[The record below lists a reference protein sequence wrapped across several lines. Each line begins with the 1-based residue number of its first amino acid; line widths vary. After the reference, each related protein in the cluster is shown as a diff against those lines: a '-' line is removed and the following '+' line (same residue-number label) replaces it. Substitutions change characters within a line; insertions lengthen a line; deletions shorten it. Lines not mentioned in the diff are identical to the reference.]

1 MRHQQVRVFRT
12 DVMPVTVTPVEEAIL
27 VGFLQLFHR
36 LPYLE
41 EVGTQPFPVDEQVR
55 DFLPFRV
62 PVFRSFLFG
71 EQFGAGAQEFP
82 HVAEVGHLQQ
92 VVFFLPHV
100 YEMLRGHCHFCLI
113 QVHDILHYSL

>member
-1 MRHQQVRVFRT
+1 MKQVVIKLIAPLLCLIGLWSCSDDEPSYSPDNKQWT
-12 DVMPVTVTPVEEAIL
+12 EKVVAVVLPMEKGLDV
-27 VGFLQLFHR
+27 
-36 LPYLE
+36 
-41 EVGTQPFPVDEQVR
+41 
-55 DFLPFRV
+55 
-62 PVFRSFLFG
+62 
-71 EQFGAGAQEFP
+71 P